1 MNKLIAVVG
10 MSGSGKGVITDYL
23 EEKGWKK
30 LYFGGITYKL
40 MEEAGIERTPDGK
53 SEKEFRE
60 KLRKEHGKECYAKF
74 LEKDIREEITKGN
87 VVLDGLYSWY
97 EYKYLIE
104 KFPYLKLICIIVDK
118 DIRYDRV
125 GKRADRAFDKDSIVY
140 RDISE
145 IENLYK
151 GGPIAFA
158 DYFILNNSFK
168 EDVINRLE
176 YIVSNI
182 EEGVEDEKVK

>member
-1 MNKLIAVVG
+1 MNKLLAIVG
-10 MSGSGKGVITDYL
+10 MSGTGKSVVTDYL

-40 MEEAGIERTPDGK
+40 MSEAGIERTADGK

-60 KLRKEHGKECYAKF
+60 KLRREYGPECYAKF
-74 LEKDIREEITKGN
+74 LEPDISVELESHN

-104 KFPYLKLICIIVDK
+104 KFENLKLICVVTDK
-118 DIRYDRV
+118 KIRYERVQNRPDRP
-125 GKRADRAFDKDSIVY
+125 FDLEAIQY
-140 RDISE
+140 RDVSE

-151 GGPIAFA
+151 GGPIAYA
-158 DYFILNNSFK
+158 DYYILNNGTVAEEIK
-168 EDVINRLE
+168 QLE
-176 YIVSNI
+176 KIL
-182 EEGVEDEKVK
+182 EEV

>member
-1 MNKLIAVVG
+1 MNKLVAVVG
-10 MSGSGKGVITDYL
+10 MSGVGKTVVTEYL
-23 EEKGWKK
+23 ESIGWTK

-60 KLRKEHGKECYAKF
+60 KLRKEHGPACYAKF
-74 LEKDIREEITKGN
+74 LEPEIEKALKNGN

-97 EYKYLIE
+97 EYTYLIE
-104 KFPYLKLICIIVDK
+104 KFSNLKLICVVADK
-118 DIRYDRV
+118 KIRYKRVSERPDRP
-125 GKRADRAFDKDSIVY
+125 FDEDSIRY

-151 GGPIAFA
+151 GGPIAYS
-158 DYFILNNSFK
+158 DYYILNNNSKDETIKRVK
-168 EDVINRLE
+168 EIF
-176 YIVSNI
+176 
-182 EEGVEDEKVK
+182 EEEL

>member
-10 MSGSGKGVITDYL
+10 MSGTGKSVITEYL
-23 EEKGWKK
+23 EENNWKK

-40 MEEAGIERTPDGK
+40 MEEAGIKRTEDGK

-60 KLRKEHGKECYAKF
+60 KLRKDHGPECYAKF
-74 LEKDIREEITKGN
+74 LDPEIKEALKTHD

-104 KFPYLKLICIIVDK
+104 RYKNLKLICVVTDK
-118 DIRYDRV
+118 KIRYERVSKRPDRP
-125 GKRADRAFDKDSIVY
+125 FDNKAIIE

-151 GGPIAFA
+151 GGPIAYA
-158 DYFILNNSFK
+158 DYYILNNETEENTINQLK
-168 EDVINRLE
+168 EIIKKIGE
-176 YIVSNI
+176 
-182 EEGVEDEKVK
+182 

>member
-10 MSGSGKGVITDYL
+10 MSGTGKSVVTEYL
-23 EEKGWKK
+23 EGEGWTK

-40 MEEAGIERTPDGK
+40 MEEAGIERTEDGK

-60 KLRKEHGKECYAKF
+60 KLRAEHGPECYAKF
-74 LEKDIREEITKGN
+74 LEPEISEAIEKGN

-97 EYKYLIE
+97 EYTYLIE
-104 KFPYLKLICIIVDK
+104 RFSNLKLVCVVTDK
-118 DIRYDRV
+118 DIRYSRVAERPDRP
-125 GKRADRAFDKDSIVY
+125 FDAEAIKY

-158 DYFILNNSFK
+158 DYYILNNGTK
-168 EDVINRLE
+168 EEVIERVKEILEKDV
-176 YIVSNI
+176 
-182 EEGVEDEKVK
+182 

>member
-1 MNKLIAVVG
+1 MNKLLAIVG
-10 MSGSGKGVITDYL
+10 MSGSGKSVVTDYL
-23 EEKGWKK
+23 ESENWTK

-40 MEEAGIERTPDGK
+40 MKEAGIERTEDGR

-60 KLRKEHGKECYAKF
+60 KLRRDHGPECYAKF
-74 LEKDIREEITKGN
+74 LEPEITEALKTNN

-104 KFPYLKLICIIVDK
+104 RFPNLKLICVIADK
-118 DIRYDRV
+118 NLRYERV
-125 GKRADRAFDKDSIVY
+125 GNRPERPFDREAIEY

-145 IENLYK
+145 IENLAK

-158 DYFILNNSFK
+158 DYFILNNDST
-168 EDVINRLE
+168 
-176 YIVSNI
+176 
-182 EEGVEDEKVK
+182 EDEIERLKEILKKEV

>member
-10 MSGSGKGVITDYL
+10 MSGTGKSVVTEYL
-23 EEKGWKK
+23 EENNWKK

-40 MEEAGIERTPDGK
+40 MEEQGVERTEDGK

-60 KLRKEHGKECYAKF
+60 KLRKEHGPECYAKF
-74 LEKDIREEITKGN
+74 LDPEIKEALKKDN

-104 KFPYLKLICIIVDK
+104 RYPNLKLICVVTDK
-118 DIRYDRV
+118 ELRYERVSVRKDRPF
-125 GKRADRAFDKDSIVY
+125 DRQAIEY

-151 GGPIAFA
+151 GGPIAYA
-158 DYFILNNSFK
+158 DYYILNNK
-168 EDVINRLE
+168 DKKDVIERLE
-176 YIVSNI
+176 EIL
-182 EEGVEDEKVK
+182 EEVK